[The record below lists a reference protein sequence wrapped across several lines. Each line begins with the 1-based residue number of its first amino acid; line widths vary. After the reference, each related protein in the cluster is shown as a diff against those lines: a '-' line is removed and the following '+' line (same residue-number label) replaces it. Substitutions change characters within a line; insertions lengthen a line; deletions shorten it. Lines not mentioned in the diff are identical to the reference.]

1 MFYGL
6 QKEMGILQLCCCI
19 KKSVSIYQSKS
30 IVLKSYK
37 CTDIVIENKREL
49 EEENLKSVSCTDIVI
64 ENRAESEVSSN
75 NLNSVEELKSLSCTD
90 IAIEN
95 RAESEGLKC
104 VSCADTVIE
113 NELDS
118 RVSSINFNSIELKSV
133 SCADIVIENEM
144 ESGDIVLSNNLNS
157 NELNTSSCT
166 DKIVENKVESG
177 DLESIKRSDI
187 VIEKKIE
194 LEVSSNNLNLVEE
207 LKSLSCTDIAI
218 ENRAESEG
226 LKCVSCADTVIENE
240 LDSRVSS
247 INFNSI
253 ELKLV
258 SCADIVIENEV
269 ESGDIVSSNNLNSN
283 ELKTASC
290 TDKIVENKVESGDLE
305 SIKRSDVVIEK
316 KIELEDIIDK
326 ADFTKIFV
334 ERFYESQLS
343 FTNEIKSLIDKHQW
357 DISIYNKKTLYETS
371 SEYYFVN
378 SFINFG
384 LKLRWLSVHKNSLS
398 IDEKNLII
406 KVSENV
412 SFVSFHCPCK
422 IENWKPKD
430 NIEELRILMSYYYV
444 SKNKFEECFLPWL
457 LICKRVYLDLH
468 RGTDYISQI
477 YEWICFSNIKEFSI
491 VFRGRCFQDLDEL
504 KCVLK

>member
-177 DLESIKRSDI
+177 VLFNKLSLKDLESIKRSDI

-218 ENRAESEG
+218 ENRAESE
-226 LKCVSCADTVIENE
+226 
-240 LDSRVSS
+240 
-247 INFNSI
+247 

-269 ESGDIVSSNNLNSN
+269 ESG
-283 ELKTASC
+283 
-290 TDKIVENKVESGDLE
+290 E

>member
-218 ENRAESEG
+218 ENRAESE
-226 LKCVSCADTVIENE
+226 
-240 LDSRVSS
+240 VSS

-258 SCADIVIENEV
+258 SCADIVIENE
-269 ESGDIVSSNNLNSN
+269 
-283 ELKTASC
+283 
-290 TDKIVENKVESGDLE
+290 VESGDLE

>member
-240 LDSRVSS
+240 LDSR
-247 INFNSI
+247 

-258 SCADIVIENEV
+258 SCADIVIENE
-269 ESGDIVSSNNLNSN
+269 
-283 ELKTASC
+283 
-290 TDKIVENKVESGDLE
+290 VESGDLE

>member
-269 ESGDIVSSNNLNSN
+269 ESGDI
-283 ELKTASC
+283 
-290 TDKIVENKVESGDLE
+290 
-305 SIKRSDVVIEK
+305 
-316 KIELEDIIDK
+316 IDK

>member
-177 DLESIKRSDI
+177 
-187 VIEKKIE
+187 
-194 LEVSSNNLNLVEE
+194 
-207 LKSLSCTDIAI
+207 
-218 ENRAESEG
+218 
-226 LKCVSCADTVIENE
+226 
-240 LDSRVSS
+240 
-247 INFNSI
+247 
-253 ELKLV
+253 
-258 SCADIVIENEV
+258 
-269 ESGDIVSSNNLNSN
+269 VSSNNLNSN

-290 TDKIVENKVESGDLE
+290 TDKIVENKVESGVLFNKLSLKDLE

>member
-240 LDSRVSS
+240 LDSR
-247 INFNSI
+247 

-269 ESGDIVSSNNLNSN
+269 ESG
-283 ELKTASC
+283 
-290 TDKIVENKVESGDLE
+290 
-305 SIKRSDVVIEK
+305 
-316 KIELEDIIDK
+316 DIIDK

>member
-177 DLESIKRSDI
+177 VLFNKLSLKDLESIKRSDI

-240 LDSRVSS
+240 LDSR
-247 INFNSI
+247 

-269 ESGDIVSSNNLNSN
+269 ESG
-283 ELKTASC
+283 
-290 TDKIVENKVESGDLE
+290 
-305 SIKRSDVVIEK
+305 
-316 KIELEDIIDK
+316 DIIDK

>member
-177 DLESIKRSDI
+177 VLFNKLSLKDLESIKRSDI

-218 ENRAESEG
+218 ENRAESE
-226 LKCVSCADTVIENE
+226 
-240 LDSRVSS
+240 VSS

-258 SCADIVIENEV
+258 SCADIVIENE
-269 ESGDIVSSNNLNSN
+269 
-283 ELKTASC
+283 
-290 TDKIVENKVESGDLE
+290 VESGDLE

>member
-177 DLESIKRSDI
+177 VLFNKLSLKDLESIKRSDI

-240 LDSRVSS
+240 LDSRVL
-247 INFNSI
+247 FNKLS
-253 ELKLV
+253 LK
-258 SCADIVIENEV
+258 
-269 ESGDIVSSNNLNSN
+269 
-283 ELKTASC
+283 
-290 TDKIVENKVESGDLE
+290 DLE

>member
-118 RVSSINFNSIELKSV
+118 RVSS
-133 SCADIVIENEM
+133 
-144 ESGDIVLSNNLNS
+144 
-157 NELNTSSCT
+157 
-166 DKIVENKVESG
+166 
-177 DLESIKRSDI
+177 
-187 VIEKKIE
+187 
-194 LEVSSNNLNLVEE
+194 NNLNLVEE

-290 TDKIVENKVESGDLE
+290 TDKIVENKVESGVLFNKLSLKDLE

>member
-177 DLESIKRSDI
+177 VLFNKLSLKDLESIKRSDI

-218 ENRAESEG
+218 ENRAESE
-226 LKCVSCADTVIENE
+226 
-240 LDSRVSS
+240 
-247 INFNSI
+247 

-269 ESGDIVSSNNLNSN
+269 ESG
-283 ELKTASC
+283 
-290 TDKIVENKVESGDLE
+290 
-305 SIKRSDVVIEK
+305 
-316 KIELEDIIDK
+316 DIIDK

>member
-118 RVSSINFNSIELKSV
+118 R
-133 SCADIVIENEM
+133 
-144 ESGDIVLSNNLNS
+144 DIVLSNNLNS

-177 DLESIKRSDI
+177 
-187 VIEKKIE
+187 
-194 LEVSSNNLNLVEE
+194 VSSNNLNLVEE

-290 TDKIVENKVESGDLE
+290 TDKIVENKVESGVLFNKLSLKDLE

>member
-177 DLESIKRSDI
+177 VLFNKLSLKDLESIKRSDI

-218 ENRAESEG
+218 ENRAESE
-226 LKCVSCADTVIENE
+226 
-240 LDSRVSS
+240 VSS

-269 ESGDIVSSNNLNSN
+269 ESG
-283 ELKTASC
+283 
-290 TDKIVENKVESGDLE
+290 E

>member
-177 DLESIKRSDI
+177 VLFNKLSLKDLESIKRSDI

-218 ENRAESEG
+218 ENRAESE
-226 LKCVSCADTVIENE
+226 
-240 LDSRVSS
+240 
-247 INFNSI
+247 

-258 SCADIVIENEV
+258 SCADIVIENE
-269 ESGDIVSSNNLNSN
+269 
-283 ELKTASC
+283 
-290 TDKIVENKVESGDLE
+290 VESGDLE

>member
-177 DLESIKRSDI
+177 VLFNKLSLKDLESIKRSDI

-218 ENRAESEG
+218 ENRAESE
-226 LKCVSCADTVIENE
+226 
-240 LDSRVSS
+240 VSS

-269 ESGDIVSSNNLNSN
+269 ESG
-283 ELKTASC
+283 
-290 TDKIVENKVESGDLE
+290 
-305 SIKRSDVVIEK
+305 
-316 KIELEDIIDK
+316 DIIDK

>member
-177 DLESIKRSDI
+177 VLFNKLSLKDLESIKRSDI

-269 ESGDIVSSNNLNSN
+269 ESG
-283 ELKTASC
+283 
-290 TDKIVENKVESGDLE
+290 
-305 SIKRSDVVIEK
+305 
-316 KIELEDIIDK
+316 DIIDK

>member
-177 DLESIKRSDI
+177 
-187 VIEKKIE
+187 
-194 LEVSSNNLNLVEE
+194 VSSNNLNLVEE

-218 ENRAESEG
+218 ENRAESE
-226 LKCVSCADTVIENE
+226 
-240 LDSRVSS
+240 VSS

-290 TDKIVENKVESGDLE
+290 TDKIVENKVESGVLFNKLSLKDLE

>member
-177 DLESIKRSDI
+177 VLFNKLSLKDLESIKRSDI

-240 LDSRVSS
+240 LDSR
-247 INFNSI
+247 
-253 ELKLV
+253 
-258 SCADIVIENEV
+258 
-269 ESGDIVSSNNLNSN
+269 
-283 ELKTASC
+283 
-290 TDKIVENKVESGDLE
+290 DLE

>member
-218 ENRAESEG
+218 ENRAESE
-226 LKCVSCADTVIENE
+226 
-240 LDSRVSS
+240 VSS

-269 ESGDIVSSNNLNSN
+269 ESG
-283 ELKTASC
+283 
-290 TDKIVENKVESGDLE
+290 E

>member
-177 DLESIKRSDI
+177 VLFNKLSLKDLESIKRSDI

-240 LDSRVSS
+240 LDSR
-247 INFNSI
+247 

-269 ESGDIVSSNNLNSN
+269 ESGVLFNKLS
-283 ELKTASC
+283 LK
-290 TDKIVENKVESGDLE
+290 DLE

>member
-240 LDSRVSS
+240 LDSR
-247 INFNSI
+247 
-253 ELKLV
+253 
-258 SCADIVIENEV
+258 
-269 ESGDIVSSNNLNSN
+269 
-283 ELKTASC
+283 
-290 TDKIVENKVESGDLE
+290 DLE

>member
-218 ENRAESEG
+218 ENRAESE
-226 LKCVSCADTVIENE
+226 
-240 LDSRVSS
+240 VSS

-269 ESGDIVSSNNLNSN
+269 ESG
-283 ELKTASC
+283 
-290 TDKIVENKVESGDLE
+290 
-305 SIKRSDVVIEK
+305 
-316 KIELEDIIDK
+316 DIIDK

>member
-240 LDSRVSS
+240 LDSRVL
-247 INFNSI
+247 FNKLS
-253 ELKLV
+253 LK
-258 SCADIVIENEV
+258 
-269 ESGDIVSSNNLNSN
+269 
-283 ELKTASC
+283 
-290 TDKIVENKVESGDLE
+290 DLE

>member
-49 EEENLKSVSCTDIVI
+49 KEEKLKSVSCTDIVI

-75 NLNSVEELKSLSCTD
+75 NLNSVQK
-90 IAIEN
+90 
-95 RAESEGLKC
+95 
-104 VSCADTVIE
+104 
-113 NELDS
+113 
-118 RVSSINFNSIELKSV
+118 
-133 SCADIVIENEM
+133 
-144 ESGDIVLSNNLNS
+144 
-157 NELNTSSCT
+157 
-166 DKIVENKVESG
+166 
-177 DLESIKRSDI
+177 
-187 VIEKKIE
+187 
-194 LEVSSNNLNLVEE
+194 

-269 ESGDIVSSNNLNSN
+269 ESGDIVSSNNLNLN
-283 ELKTASC
+283 ELQTATC
-290 TDKIVENKVESGDLE
+290 TDKVVENKVEAGVLLNKLSLKDLE

-326 ADFTKIFV
+326 AEFTKIFV
-334 ERFYESQLS
+334 EGFYEGQLS
-343 FTNEIKSLIDKHQW
+343 FTNEIKSLIGKHQW
-357 DISIYNKKTLYETS
+357 DISIYNKKTLYETL

-378 SFINFG
+378 SFMNFG
-384 LKLRWLSVHKNSLS
+384 LKLRWLSVHKNGIS

-406 KVSENV
+406 KISENV

-457 LICKRVYLDLH
+457 LVCKRVYLDLH
-468 RGTDYISQI
+468 RGTDFIAQI

-491 VFRGRCFQDLDEL
+491 VFRGRCYQDLDEL

>member
-240 LDSRVSS
+240 LDSR
-247 INFNSI
+247 

-269 ESGDIVSSNNLNSN
+269 ESG
-283 ELKTASC
+283 
-290 TDKIVENKVESGDLE
+290 E